1 MTRFRKR
8 CNRLPTKMLY
18 NPAAHIHI
26 MDKAEKVLEKEP
38 NVLFAY
44 LFGSSAKGKPRPDS
58 DIDIAVYL
66 SDPDHLKKDPLYP
79 SRLAIKIE
87 KELAAKAAVDI
98 RVLNDSTLRFKHQVL
113 KYGKL
118 IHSKDE
124 KRRVSFEATS
134 ISRYLDFKPFL
145 EVYNRARKERLKA

>member
-1 MTRFRKR
+1 
-8 CNRLPTKMLY
+8 
-18 NPAAHIHI
+18 
-26 MDKAEKVLEKEP
+26 MDKIAKILEKDP

-44 LFGSSAKGKPRPDS
+44 LFGSSAKGKHRPDS

-66 SDPDHLKKDPLYP
+66 SDPDYLKKDPLYP

-87 KELAAKAAVDI
+87 KALAAKTVVDI
-98 RVLNDSTLRFKHQVL
+98 RVLNGSTLRFKHQVL

-124 KRRVSFEATS
+124 KRRISFEAMS

-145 EVYNRARKERLKA
+145 DVYDRAREERLKA

>member
-1 MTRFRKR
+1 
-8 CNRLPTKMLY
+8 
-18 NPAAHIHI
+18 
-26 MDKAEKVLEKEP
+26 MDKIATILEKDP

-44 LFGSSAKGKPRPDS
+44 LFGSSAKGKHRPDS

-87 KELAAKAAVDI
+87 KTLAAKRVVDI
-98 RVLNDSTLRFKHQVL
+98 RVLNGSTLRFKHQVL

-124 KRRVSFEATS
+124 KRRISFEAMS

-145 EVYNRARKERLKA
+145 DVYDRAREERLKA